1 VDPKDKALIS
11 KEPGNEPV
19 TDLTCTVVTD
29 GEENWFVPY
38 AQDLVQQLGHMAD
51 VSLVFTHDE
60 VESCDIVFYLSYY
73 SIVPEEVLSLARN
86 NIVVHESDLPRGR
99 GWSPL
104 TWQVLEGRNQITIS
118 LFEANPLVDTG
129 VVYVKECLEL
139 EGTELIDEIRAQAG
153 QIKVSMCRQ
162 FVENYPE
169 IIQSGIP
176 QTGDSTYYPRRTL
189 SDSRLDPE
197 DTISRQFN
205 LLRVVDNKRYPAF
218 FEFLGRRYLLRIEA
232 ADTQDP

>member
-1 VDPKDKALIS
+1 M
-11 KEPGNEPV
+11 
-19 TDLTCTVVTD
+19 TDLRCTVVTG

-38 AQDLVQQLGHMAD
+38 AQDLVHQLGNMAD
-51 VSLVFTHDE
+51 VSLIFSHDD

-73 SIVPEEVLSLARN
+73 SVVPEEVLSLARN

-104 TWQVLEGRNQITIS
+104 TWQILEGQNKITLS
-118 LFEANPLVDTG
+118 LIEATSKVDAG
-129 VVYVKECLEL
+129 VIYIQEHLNFS
-139 EGTELIDEIRAQAG
+139 GTELINVIRARAG
-153 QIKVSMCRQ
+153 QTKVSMCRQ

-176 QTGDSTYYPRRTL
+176 QAGNATYYPRRTM
-189 SDSRLDPE
+189 SDSRLDPD
-197 DTISRQFN
+197 DTIAQQFN
-205 LLRVVDNKRYPAF
+205 LLRVVDNELYPAF
-218 FEFLGRRYLLRIEA
+218 FELLGRRYILRIEA